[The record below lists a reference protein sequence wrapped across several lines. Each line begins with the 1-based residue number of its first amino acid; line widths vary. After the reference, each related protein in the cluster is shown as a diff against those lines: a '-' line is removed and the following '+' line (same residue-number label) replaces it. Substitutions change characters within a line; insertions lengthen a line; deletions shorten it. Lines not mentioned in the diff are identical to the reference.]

1 MTVTRL
7 LPVAPRPLP
16 GEAVLS
22 WVRRV
27 AARYDLTASDLV
39 ALLRTGA
46 GSVFV
51 SRVACLNWQA
61 DGELDALLSS
71 ATRLDAARIR
81 GLRAV
86 RVDGQEPT
94 AWRRYSLAW
103 CPECLRDDLAR
114 NGEVFERAIW
124 RLGCCAVCPTHRTRL
139 IQTCPACTFGHCRF
153 EPVDGCQ
160 RLICPSCRQAADVLP
175 RADAVNGAATQRP
188 GLFGLLPGPKLT
200 RSILAIQTDAI
211 AALAGAAHGSAGLWP
226 RAMLAGQFATMVR
239 VLAGAFLNPWRLG
252 GGRDARLL
260 RDVEEEKAPARGACA
275 FSAVKAHVAFDLLG
289 IVAAVVSRVVT
300 GPPAIVHAAECHG
313 LGTRCVPVDLAWFT
327 KRLTADD
334 LDALCI
340 TMRGWTPVAAAA
352 LQVAITQEMSARKHA
367 VAMREHARQ
376 EAAWVRRAAAQ
387 CAADAKRRIR
397 TRAARKRRRKQHSAV
412 TARERGRGGNAEQS
426 EALRPL
432 QQVPD

>member
-27 AARYDLTASDLV
+27 AARYDLTASELV

-61 DGELDALLSS
+61 DAELEALLAS
-71 ATRLDAARIR
+71 AARLDAARIR

-86 RVDGQEPT
+86 SVDGQEPT
-94 AWRRYSLAW
+94 AWRRYTLAW
-103 CPECLRDDLAR
+103 CPECLCDDLVR

-124 RLGCCAVCPTHRTRL
+124 RLGCCVVCPTHRTRL

-160 RLICPSCRQAADVLP
+160 RLMCPSCRRAVDVLP
-175 RADAVNGAATQRP
+175 RADAVNGAATQQS
-188 GLFGLLPGPKLT
+188 GLFGLLPGPELT

-211 AALAGAAHGSAGLWP
+211 AALAGEAQSSAGLWP
-226 RAMLAGQFATMVR
+226 PAVPADQFAMMVR
-239 VLAGAFLNPWRLG
+239 DLAGAFLNPWRLG

-260 RDVEEEKAPARGACA
+260 RDAEEEAPARGACA
-275 FSAVKAHVAFDLLG
+275 FSAVKAHVAFELLG
-289 IVAAVVSRVVT
+289 IVAAVLSRVVT
-300 GPPAIVHAAECHG
+300 GPPASVHAAECHG

-334 LDALCI
+334 LDALCV
-340 TMRGWTPVAAAA
+340 TMRGWTPAAAAA
-352 LQVAITQEMSARKHA
+352 LQVAIAQERSARKHA
-367 VAMREHARQ
+367 VALCEQARQ
-376 EAAWVRRAAAQ
+376 EAAWTRRAAAR
-387 CAADAKRRIR
+387 CASAAKRRIR
-397 TRAARKRRRKQHSAV
+397 ARAARKGRRRRCSAQTV
-412 TARERGRGGNAEQS
+412 GERGRGGSAEQS